1 MANKGSYTRHRQK
14 RREYTDDEVREIRE
28 AYRTQIDGGSKYYT
42 LASLGEKYNLTKSQV
57 KYVLYN
63 YVYQQ
68 EEKPKKKKIR
78 FFNTRLNKWL
88 SFPPDDE

>member
-1 MANKGSYTRHRQK
+1 MAKKGSYTRHRQK

-28 AYRTQIDGGSKYYT
+28 VYKNGDHT

-68 EEKPKKKKIR
+68 EEEPKKKKIG
-78 FFNTRLNKWL
+78 FFNKRLQKWL